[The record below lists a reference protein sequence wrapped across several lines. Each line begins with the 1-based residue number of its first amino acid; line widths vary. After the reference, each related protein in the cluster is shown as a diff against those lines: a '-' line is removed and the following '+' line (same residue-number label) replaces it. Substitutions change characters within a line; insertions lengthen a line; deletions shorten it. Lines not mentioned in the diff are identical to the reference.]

1 MNTLHWSPRSPYVRK
16 VMVALHEKGLMEQ
29 VEPRRTVADPILPP
43 LDFLPINPFGK
54 IPTLERPGRPPLFDS
69 RVILEWADQMGT
81 QGPRLFPVDPE
92 ERLATLRY
100 EAIGTGMLEVGVTLL
115 IETRMRRKDQIDER
129 VVEANLKKFEAGLD
143 VLESEAEIIESRPFD
158 AGHVSIGVALCYY
171 DFRFGDR
178 NWRQGRSRLAAWHD
192 SFCQRAS
199 VVATAFRDEVLPT
212 EVSN

>member
-16 VMVALHEKGLMEQ
+16 VMVALHEKGLMDQ
-29 VEPRRTVADPILPP
+29 VVTRRTVADPILPP

-54 IPTLERPGRPPLFDS
+54 IPTLERPGLPPLFDS
-69 RVILEWADQMGT
+69 RVILEWVDQTGT
-81 QGPRLFPVDPE
+81 QGPRLFPSDPE

-171 DFRFGDR
+171 DFRFGDH
-178 NWRQGRSRLAAWHD
+178 NWRQGRSNLAAWHY
-192 SFCQRAS
+192 SFCQRSS
-199 VVATAFRDEVLPT
+199 VAETEFSDEVLPT
-212 EVSN
+212 EK